1 MQGRM
6 HRYTPGLVEKAE
18 NPLYIIEMKRLC
30 KDVDITD
37 RGLISR
43 AVYACLDKKY
53 KRNDV
58 VRYMSHVSGLKENQ
72 IRYIYFRYGKRGM
85 YQIVELVITEL
96 QSEIVSESVSFPKIW
111 YREKVDGS
119 SGKVRRIGIQNVK
132 QQLYDYIAVEGLKPV
147 LKRIGEFQ
155 YASIKGRGT
164 TKGKEIISHWVRN
177 RDMRYFVKLDVR
189 KCFESIDHDLL
200 MRFLE
205 KHIKN
210 EKLIWLIKTLIGSF
224 ERGLSIGSY
233 LSQYL
238 CNLYMSI
245 LYHYIMEELYKTR
258 RGKRVNLVRHCLI
271 YMDDILMIGS
281 QRRDM
286 EKAVKQVIKK
296 AEEIGFEIKPNYQL
310 KTIDGN
316 CIDMMGFKIYRTHTE
331 IRGRISLRVR
341 RSFRRARKRITLRIA
356 KKCVSY
362 YGYLKHT
369 DSKRIQRKWKVRSI
383 LRKCKG
389 VIRNESKIYATAT
402 SCQYRPVRQQNLHFS
417 LPE

>member
-53 KRNDV
+53 RRNDV
-58 VRYMSHVSGLKENQ
+58 IKYMSQTSGLKENQ

-85 YQIVELVITEL
+85 YPIVELIITEL
-96 QSEIVSESVSFPKIW
+96 QSEIVNGSVSFPKIW
-111 YREKVDGS
+111 YREKIDGS

-164 TKGKEIISHWVRN
+164 TKGKEIISRWVRN

-189 KCFESIDHDLL
+189 KCFESIDHELL
-200 MRFLE
+200 MSFLE

-210 EKLIWLIKTLIGSF
+210 EKLIWLIKMLISSF

-331 IRGRISLRVR
+331 IRGRIFLRVR
-341 RSFRRARKRITLRIA
+341 RSFRIARKHVTIRAA
-356 KKCVSY
+356 KKCISY

-369 DSKRIQRKWKVRSI
+369 NSKRIIRRWKVKSTI
-383 LRKCKG
+383 KKCKG
-389 VIRNESKIYATAT
+389 VIRNESKIFRTAIT
-402 SCQYRPVRQQNLHFS
+402 R
-417 LPE
+417 

>member
-1 MQGRM
+1 
-6 HRYTPGLVEKAE
+6 
-18 NPLYIIEMKRLC
+18 MKRLC

-53 KRNDV
+53 RRNDV
-58 VRYMSHVSGLKENQ
+58 IKYMSQVSGLKENQ
-72 IRYIYFRYGKRGM
+72 IRYIYFRYGKGGM
-85 YQIVELVITEL
+85 YPIVELVITEL

-132 QQLYDYIAVEGLKPV
+132 QQLYDYIAVEGLKPA

-200 MRFLE
+200 TRFLE

-258 RGKRVNLVRHCLI
+258 RGKRVNLVLHCLI

-331 IRGRISLRVR
+331 IRGRIFLRVR

-369 DSKRIQRKWKVRSI
+369 DSKRIRRKWKVRSI

-389 VIRNESKIYATAT
+389 VIKNESKILTAATT
-402 SCQYRPVRQQNLHFS
+402 G
-417 LPE
+417 

>member
-1 MQGRM
+1 
-6 HRYTPGLVEKAE
+6 
-18 NPLYIIEMKRLC
+18 MKRLC

-37 RGLISR
+37 RCLVSR

-72 IRYIYFRYGKRGM
+72 IRCIYFRYGKRGIHP
-85 YQIVELVITEL
+85 IVELIITEL
-96 QSEIVSESVSFPKIW
+96 QLEIVNGSVSFPKIW
-111 YREKVDGS
+111 YREKIDGS
-119 SGKVRRIGIQNVK
+119 SGKNRRIGIQNIK

-164 TKGKEIISHWVRN
+164 TKGKEIISRWVKN
-177 RDMRYFVKLDVR
+177 KNMRYFVKLDVR
-189 KCFESIDHDLL
+189 KCFESIDHNLL
-200 MRFLE
+200 MEFLE

-210 EKLIWLIKTLIGSF
+210 EKLIWLIKMLISSF

-245 LYHYIMEELYKTR
+245 LYHHIMEELYKTR
-258 RGKRVNLVRHCLI
+258 RGKRVDLVRHCLI

-296 AEEIGFEIKPNYQL
+296 AEYMGLVIKPNYQV
-310 KTIDGN
+310 KPIDGN

-331 IRGRISLRVR
+331 IRGRIFLRVR
-341 RSFRRARKRITLRIA
+341 RSFRRARKRMTLRIA
-356 KKCVSY
+356 KKCISY
-362 YGYLKHT
+362 YGFLKHT
-369 DSKRIQRKWKVRSI
+369 NSKRIIRKWKARKI
-383 LRKCKG
+383 IKKCKE
-389 VIRNESKIYATAT
+389 VIRNESKVLRTAVA
-402 SCQYRPVRQQNLHFS
+402 C
-417 LPE
+417 